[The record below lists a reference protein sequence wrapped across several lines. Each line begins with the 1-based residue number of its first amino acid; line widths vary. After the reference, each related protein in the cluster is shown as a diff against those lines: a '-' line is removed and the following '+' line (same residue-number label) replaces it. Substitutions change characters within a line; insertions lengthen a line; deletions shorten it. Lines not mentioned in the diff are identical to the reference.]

1 MLRTPVSRHHE
12 DAGSTGR
19 VIIFRRMAVWLRANT
34 LLLSTIAKLRLDK
47 HMDKTAVGYIL
58 RRFAGAD
65 DCVSL
70 ANQIKENH

>member
-1 MLRTPVSRHHE
+1 MTCPRL
-12 DAGSTGR
+12 
-19 VIIFRRMAVWLRANT
+19 LRARKHA
-34 LLLSTIAKLRLDK
+34 LWLCCPHVVAFYDRKFRLDK
-47 HMDKTAVGYIL
+47 HMDKTAVEYIL